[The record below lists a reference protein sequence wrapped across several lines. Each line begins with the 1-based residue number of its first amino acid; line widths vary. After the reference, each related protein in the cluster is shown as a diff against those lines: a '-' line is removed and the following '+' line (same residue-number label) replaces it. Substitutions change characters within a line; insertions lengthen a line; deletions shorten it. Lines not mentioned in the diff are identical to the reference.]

1 MVSLTIKLE
10 PELKAEIEVEAR
22 LTGRSVS
29 DLVREILRKRKR
41 HPRHEPSLYDRV
53 KDLCGT
59 VESGKAD
66 LATNRKHLEGFG
78 SASAHSSAGAIRS
91 RVTTPQRLGSG
102 N

>member
-10 PELKAEIEVEAR
+10 PELKAEVEAEAR

-29 DLVREILRKRKR
+29 DVVRESLRKRKR
-41 HPRHEPSLYDRV
+41 ARRNELSLFDRV

-59 VESGKAD
+59 VESGKPD

-78 SASAHSSAGAIRS
+78 SWR
-91 RVTTPQRLGSG
+91 R
-102 N
+102 